1 MLLLGFL
8 FGVVCGWLLK
18 FTYDFYTAF
27 RTVEKDRA
35 DKLEEILI
43 NWRIMEKTDIKK
55 GK

>member
-8 FGVVCGWLLK
+8 FGLVSGWLLK

-43 NWRIMEKTDIKK
+43 NWRVMENTDIKK
-55 GK
+55 CK